1 MEIDFFGF
9 FSAPALY
16 VILGLCAITILA
28 IILAIVAICKASGMK
43 KKYKEFMQGSDGESI
58 EELIKKNLDDYDQ
71 LRALTNSNIESI
83 NDIYDK
89 MQYTFQKLG
98 LVKYDAFHEMGGKLS
113 FSICLLNKLNNGYII
128 NIMHSNTG
136 CFAYVKEII
145 DGKSYTE
152 LGEEEQQA
160 LEQAL
165 AGTYGSDNVIV
176 QDTSTTSK

>member
-1 MEIDFFGF
+1 MLFR
-9 FSAPALY
+9 S
-16 VILGLCAITILA
+16 
-28 IILAIVAICKASGMK
+28 
-43 KKYKEFMQGSDGESI
+43 
-58 EELIKKNLDDYDQ
+58 
-71 LRALTNSNIESI
+71 
-83 NDIYDK
+83 
-89 MQYTFQKLG
+89 
-98 LVKYDAFHEMGGKLS
+98 FHEMGGKLS

-176 QDTSTTSK
+176 KDTSTTSK

>member
-1 MEIDFFGF
+1 MNFINCSD
-9 FSAPALY
+9 
-16 VILGLCAITILA
+16 
-28 IILAIVAICKASGMK
+28 K
-43 KKYKEFMQGSDGESI
+43 KLSLLFRQY
-58 EELIKKNLDDYDQ
+58 
-71 LRALTNSNIESI
+71 I